1 MFYIHL
7 WKYSPSICP
16 CQLTQGKFYLGKK
29 KKNVKALQSRKEGF
43 LMWEPQAYSGWDS
56 WRSTNSLNV

>member
-7 WKYSPSICP
+7 WKYSPSMYP
-16 CQLTQGKFYLGKK
+16 CQLTQGKFYLEK

-43 LMWEPQAYSGWDS
+43 LILGNHKPTVDGIHGGRQIP
-56 WRSTNSLNV
+56 